1 MKPPKF
7 EYFSPTA
14 LEEATSL
21 LEQYGDEAKVLA
33 GGQSLMPLLN
43 MRLVRPKVIIDINR
57 IAQLNH
63 ISPTPDGGLVIGALT
78 RQRTAELA
86 GMVRERSPLM
96 ASALPFIGHFP
107 IRNRGTI
114 GGSLV
119 HGDPAAELPAVSIAL
134 EAEMV
139 LARSG
144 SERVVKAEDFFI
156 GYLTTALEPGELLT
170 EVRVPPLDGGW
181 GWGFEEVC
189 RREGDFALVGTVALL
204 QLDNNDS
211 CRAARVTIFGVGGTP
226 VRVGNAEEALL
237 GSKVDRPALE
247 QVARAV
253 AEALDPPS
261 DIHASA
267 EYRKAVGG
275 VVARRSVEAALSR
288 TGGGPEK

>member
-1 MKPPKF
+1 
-7 EYFSPTA
+7 
-14 LEEATSL
+14 
-21 LEQYGDEAKVLA
+21 
-33 GGQSLMPLLN
+33 
-43 MRLVRPKVIIDINR
+43 
-57 IAQLNH
+57 
-63 ISPTPDGGLVIGALT
+63 
-78 RQRTAELA
+78 
-86 GMVRERSPLM
+86 
-96 ASALPFIGHFP
+96 
-107 IRNRGTI
+107 
-114 GGSLV
+114 
-119 HGDPAAELPAVSIAL
+119 
-134 EAEMV
+134 MV

-189 RREGDFALVGTVALL
+189 RREGDFALVGAVALL

-267 EYRKAVGG
+267 EYRKEVGG